1 MSNSSRRMLIHATAA
16 AMLVAGSASA
26 ADIDWSKVDQAM
38 GRGSAVQAAGVHRY
52 GFPRSDLTVVVD
64 GVTIKPSFALGGWIA
79 MLPMGE
85 QAMAMGDLVLT
96 DTEISPVMKSLLD
109 GGFEITAIHNHLL
122 RGSIPVWYMHVGA
135 HGRPEA
141 LAATVRQ
148 ALALTKIP
156 APAAPPA
163 TPPVIDLDTAALD
176 ATLGF
181 KGTPNGGVY
190 QFSVP
195 RAEVLKEGG
204 MELPVSMGTATAI
217 NFQPT
222 GSGKAAI
229 TGDFVLLGTEVQ
241 PVLGLLRRQG
251 VEVTALHSHMVD
263 ETPRLYFMHFWAN
276 DDAGKLAKTL
286 REAIN
291 LTNSKHGG

>member
-1 MSNSSRRMLIHATAA
+1 MSGTSRRIFIPTTAA
-16 AMLVAGSASA
+16 LALLAGTASA
-26 ADIDWSKVDQAM
+26 AEIDWSKVDQAM
-38 GRGSAVQAAGVHRY
+38 GRTSAVQAAGVHRY
-52 GFPRSDLTVVVD
+52 GFPRSDLTLVVD
-64 GVTIKPSFALGGWIA
+64 GVPIKPSFALGGWIA

-96 DTEISPVMKSLLD
+96 DTEISPVMKSLVE

-141 LAATVRQ
+141 LATTVRQ
-148 ALALTKIP
+148 ALALTRIP
-156 APAAPPA
+156 APPPPPA
-163 TPPVIDLDTAALD
+163 LPPTIDLDTAALD

-195 RAEVLKEGG
+195 RAEILKEGG

-222 GSGKAAI
+222 GAGKAAV

-251 VEVTALHSHMVD
+251 IEVTALHSHMVD

-276 DDAGKLAKTL
+276 DDAGKLASTL

-291 LTNSKHGG
+291 LTNSKH

>member
-1 MSNSSRRMLIHATAA
+1 
-16 AMLVAGSASA
+16 
-26 ADIDWSKVDQAM
+26 
-38 GRGSAVQAAGVHRY
+38 
-52 GFPRSDLTVVVD
+52 
-64 GVTIKPSFALGGWIA
+64 
-79 MLPMGE
+79 
-85 QAMAMGDLVLT
+85 
-96 DTEISPVMKSLLD
+96 MKSLLD

-122 RGSIPVWYMHVGA
+122 RGSMPVWYMHVGA
-135 HGRPEA
+135 HGRPET
-141 LAATVRQ
+141 LAATARQ
-148 ALALTKIP
+148 AL
-156 APAAPPA
+156 
-163 TPPVIDLDTAALD
+163 D
-176 ATLGF
+176 AILGF
-181 KGTPNGGVY
+181 KGTANGGVY

-195 RAEVLKEGG
+195 RTEMLKEGG

-222 GSGKAAI
+222 GAGKAAI

-276 DDAGKLAKTL
+276 DDAGKLARTL

-291 LTNSKHGG
+291 LTNSRHGG